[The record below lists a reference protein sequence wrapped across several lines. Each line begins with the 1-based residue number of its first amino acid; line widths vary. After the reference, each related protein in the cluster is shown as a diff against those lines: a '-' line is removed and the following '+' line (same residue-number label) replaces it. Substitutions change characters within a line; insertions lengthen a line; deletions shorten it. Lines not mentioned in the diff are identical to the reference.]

1 MEKSFLIPISRRDLL
16 KFAGLTAAGAV
27 FSSNTPAQAQAAQ
40 PAPAKNINFNTDNI
54 PTLLSADVCVCGGGP
69 AGTAAAV
76 TAARNGL
83 KVVLIEQ
90 GTVLG
95 GLQTQ
100 GLVYP
105 VMGTKVLN
113 SDTPYITDLNKR
125 FAMHGISVD
134 FTEEPQYKN
143 GGVAREYMPEL
154 LAFIYDELCAD
165 YKVDILYNATLIGA
179 NTSGGKITSAI
190 IHTVEGLSKIEANI
204 FIDATGD
211 AVLSRLAG
219 VPSVHGS
226 EHTGRNQKMSFRFEM
241 GGVEEMKVYKFFV
254 KKLRDGWCET
264 KPPEFEFAKTT
275 HTEKFYY
282 EGIQRGEV
290 TKDDVAYIQA
300 FTVLGKPG
308 TMSMNCPE
316 VSPYLFSSISAMDR
330 SKAIQQCRIMIR
342 RLAFFFKKNIPGF
355 KNSYISRE
363 ASMLGVRESWRIR
376 GKYYMTGDDYFN
388 AQKFPDGVCRS
399 AYPIDIH
406 DEVLNYEKKLPKG
419 EFYEIPYRA
428 LITNEISNLIVV
440 GRCISSN
447 FSAQAAVRI
456 QPSCMSMGEAAGIAS
471 AYGLKNN
478 IAVNAIDWA
487 QLPPEIRSYVS
498 AG

>member
-1 MEKSFLIPISRRDLL
+1 MERSFLIPISRRDLL
-16 KFAGLTAAGAV
+16 KFAGLTAVGTV
-27 FSSNTPAQAQAAQ
+27 LSDNKNVEAAQ
-40 PAPAKNINFNTDNI
+40 PAPAQKFNFNGANI
-54 PTLLSADVCVCGGGP
+54 PTLLRADVCVCGGGP
-69 AGTAAAV
+69 SGTAAAV
-76 TAARNGL
+76 TAARNGAS
-83 KVVLIEQ
+83 VVLVEQ

-105 VMGTKVLN
+105 AMPTRIHD

-125 FAMHGISVD
+125 FAMHGFDVNFVND
-134 FTEEPQYKN
+134 PQYKN
-143 GGVAREYMPEL
+143 GGDAREYMPEL

-165 YKVDILYNATLIGA
+165 YKVNVLYNATLIGA
-179 NTSGGKITSAI
+179 NTSGGKITSAV

-211 AVLSRLAG
+211 ATLSRLAG
-219 VPSVHGS
+219 VPSVRGS
-226 EHTGRNQKMSFRFEM
+226 ETTGRNQKMSFRFEM

-254 KKLRDGWCET
+254 KKLKDGWCES

-290 TKDDVAYIQA
+290 TKDDIAYIQA
-300 FTVLGKPG
+300 FTILGKPG

-316 VSPYLFSSISAMDR
+316 VSPYLYSSTNALDR
-330 SKAIQQCRIMIR
+330 SKAIRECRIMTR
-342 RLAFFFKKNIPGF
+342 RLANFFKKNIPGF
-355 KNSYISRE
+355 KKAYISRE
-363 ASMLGVRESWRIR
+363 ASMLGVRESWRIH
-376 GKYYMTGDDYFN
+376 GKYYMTKDDYFN
-388 AQKFPDGVCRS
+388 AQKFPDAVCRS

-406 DEVLNYEKKLPKG
+406 DEVLDVHRTLAKG

-428 LITNEISNLIVV
+428 LVTNEFSNLLVV
-440 GRCISSN
+440 GRCISSD
-447 FSAQAAVRI
+447 FPAQAAVRI
-456 QPSCMSMGEAAGIAS
+456 QPTCMSMGEAAGIAA

-478 IAVNAIDWA
+478 IAVNVIDWA
-487 QLPPEIRSYVS
+487 SIPNRSYVS